1 MQTAAPLGSRWS
13 TVGLTFSALPFPFS
27 LLLTFPLPPTPRT
40 LSLLPPRAVRCAVS
54 ANHGRASPVPS
65 LPRPSACLAW
75 AEGGHES
82 RRPRADPALYG
93 LRSSLREERHA
104 WRLNWVFP
112 VGRAAL
118 SSPCAPWAGLP
129 KTCPPHT
136 GWASYAECGRALP
149 SLPTVIIA
157 ANGQSQVYG
166 RVGWARS
173 SQAPFW
179 M

>member
-27 LLLTFPLPPTPRT
+27 LPLTFPLPPTPRT

-93 LRSSLREERHA
+93 LRSAFQPEGGASCLALKLGFPRGESCSEQSLCS
-104 WRLNWVFP
+104 L
-112 VGRAAL
+112 GRAPQDLSSPHWLGQLRRVWQGLAL
-118 SSPCAPWAGLP
+118 SSHRHHC
-129 KTCPPHT
+129 C
-136 GWASYAECGRALP
+136 
-149 SLPTVIIA
+149 
-157 ANGQSQVYG
+157 
-166 RVGWARS
+166 
-173 SQAPFW
+173 
-179 M
+179 